1 MSILKEFKDFAMRG
15 NLIDL
20 AIGVVL
26 GTAFGKV
33 ITAFVDGMVMPL
45 VGQLIIGSD
54 LSAYKWVLK
63 AAEKGAD
70 GKDIPEVAVLFGD
83 FVSTVLDFIIVA
95 FAVFLVIKAMN
106 RLIRKREGDPAPP
119 PAPTREEILL
129 EEIRDLLKK

>member
-1 MSILKEFKDFAMRG
+1 MSIIKEFKDFAMRG

-45 VGQLIIGSD
+45 VGQLVIGSD
-54 LSAYKWVLK
+54 LSAHKWVLK
-63 AAEKGAD
+63 EASKGAD
-70 GKDIPEVAVLFGD
+70 GKDVPEVAVLFGD
-83 FVSTVLDFIIVA
+83 FLSTVLDFIVVA

-106 RLIRKREGDPAPP
+106 KLIKKREEAPAAP
-119 PAPTREEILL
+119 PAPSKEELL
-129 EEIRDLLKK
+129 LTEIRDLLKK